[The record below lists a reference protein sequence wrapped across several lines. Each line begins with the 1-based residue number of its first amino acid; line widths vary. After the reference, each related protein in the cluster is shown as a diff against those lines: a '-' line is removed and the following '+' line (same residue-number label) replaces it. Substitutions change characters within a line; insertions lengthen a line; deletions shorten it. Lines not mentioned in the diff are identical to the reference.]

1 MSFDDRFWR
10 ENTNI
15 GACLHQETCTS
26 GTVGD
31 IKEATVVGEWASGT
45 FRRLSLAW

>member
-1 MSFDDRFWR
+1 MEDVVLQQVLA

-15 GACLHQETCTS
+15 GTCIHQETCTS

-31 IKEATVVGEWASGT
+31 IKEATGVSEWASGT
-45 FRRLSLAW
+45 CRR